1 MMPAEGVSPGNV
13 AVYNAGS
20 KLKAVDRRLKAAE
33 LALRCAICGF
43 GVLAAALIGSNTQ
56 VREFFSVE
64 KKAKFT
70 DMKALV
76 FLVAVNGMAAGY
88 SLIQGARCAS
98 SMVKG
103 AVLLNKALALAIF
116 SFDQA
121 MAYLALAAVASAA
134 QSAELGKFGQP
145 ELQWMKI
152 CSLYGRFCSR
162 VGEGIASALLACLC
176 MVTVSS
182 MSAFNLFRLYGK
194 SKGGK
199 NSNTSW

>member
-1 MMPAEGVSPGNV
+1 MMPVEGVSPGNV

-20 KLKAVDRRLKAAE
+20 KLRAVDRRLKVAE

-43 GVLAAALIGSNTQ
+43 GVLAAALIGSDTQ

-76 FLVAVNGMAAGY
+76 FLVAANGMAAGY
-88 SLIQGARCAS
+88 SLIQGARCVS

-103 AVLLNKALALAIF
+103 AVLLNKALALTIF

-121 MAYLALAAVASAA
+121 LTYLTLAAVASAA

-152 CSLYGRFCSR
+152 CSLYGKFCTR
-162 VGEGIASALLACLC
+162 VAEGIASALLACLC

-194 SKGGK
+194 SSKS
-199 NSNTSW
+199 SNTSNW